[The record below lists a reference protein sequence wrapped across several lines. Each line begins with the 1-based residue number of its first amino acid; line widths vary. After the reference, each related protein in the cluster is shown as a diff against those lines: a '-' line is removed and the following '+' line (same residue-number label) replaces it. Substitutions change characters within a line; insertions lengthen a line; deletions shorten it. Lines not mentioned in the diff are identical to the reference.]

1 MSTARR
7 PLSFVLALVTSLTV
21 LAPVAAHASDTV
33 VHRTVSVGA
42 VRPRTDGDADDAP
55 SATAAAPSTTAV
67 ASEGPVPNNPGGAA
81 PEIGPI
87 VVPTESS
94 AFSGAWWLV
103 AFGGVQLIGLLL
115 ITRRARSRLSP
126 QDAQP

>member
-21 LAPVAAHASDTV
+21 VAPITAHASDTV
-33 VHRTVSVGA
+33 VHRTVSAGA
-42 VRPRTDGDADDAP
+42 MRPRADGDADDAVPP
-55 SATAAAPSTTAV
+55 SVTATTAV
-67 ASEGPVPNNPGGAA
+67 ASEGPVPNNPGGPS

>member
-7 PLSFVLALVTSLTV
+7 PFSFVLALVTSLTV

-33 VHRTVSVGA
+33 SHRTVSVIGA
-42 VRPRTDGDADDAP
+42 RPRTPRDDDV
-55 SATAAAPSTTAV
+55 SATSTTAV
-67 ASEGPVPNNPGGAA
+67 ASEGPVANNPGGPN

-94 AFSGAWWLV
+94 SFSGAWWLV

-115 ITRRARSRLSP
+115 ITRRARSRLSA